1 MLNPLNILLTG
12 ESGVGKTTILNLF
25 PGEIILELDD
35 DLNEIFQKPI
45 DLPNLKGVLQCILRE
60 IDLRDLIE
68 NFVSYWELLR
78 SIDVICVVTDSTE
91 RNLGNTTEL
100 LSELK
105 PKLPEIE
112 FYVIAN
118 FQDRKSISYSVE
130 KVENILEEKTFGL
143 SAIQDDSKDRV
154 VAIIEEILK
163 VSKLE
168 RFEKTHTITSI
179 EGENIED
186 VWSVVEEA
194 RLFEEQGNYFS
205 SAKKFSIAATKFKK
219 FSSDQ
224 YQEEITALYYLC
236 KAWEC
241 MGFAEEYNN
250 TQKFGEAIELF
261 NQANEHLSDKNLKL
275 LISGNSVFCEALK
288 LSLVFDKSDVVE
300 RKEKYYPKIKSLI
313 EKAIKLYKE
322 GDYKKEAEWAMLTLS
337 NLDKV

>member
-1 MLNPLNILLTG
+1 MLQLLDFNENPNLGVFCKSNDNVAFIRKGLLKKVKKKIEETLDVKLVELSIADANIIGSLLSMNSKGAIVTDFVDVESVKQINEQGMDVFVINDRLNAAGNNILVNDKGAL
-12 ESGVGKTTILNLF
+12 VH
-25 PGEIILELDD
+25 P
-35 DLNEIFQKPI
+35 DLN
-45 DLPNLKGVLQCILRE
+45 N
-60 IDLRDLIE
+60 
-68 NFVSYWELLR
+68 
-78 SIDVICVVTDSTE
+78 
-91 RNLGNTTEL
+91 
-100 LSELK
+100 
-105 PKLPEIE
+105 
-112 FYVIAN
+112 
-118 FQDRKSISYSVE
+118 KSI
-130 KVENILEEKTFGL
+130 KN
-143 SAIQDDSKDRV
+143 
-154 VAIIEEILK
+154 IEEILK